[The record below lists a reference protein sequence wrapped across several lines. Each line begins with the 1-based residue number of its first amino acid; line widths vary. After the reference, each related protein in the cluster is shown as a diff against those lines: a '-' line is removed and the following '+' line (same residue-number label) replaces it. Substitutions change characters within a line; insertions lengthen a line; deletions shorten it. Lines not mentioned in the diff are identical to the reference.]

1 MSGAWLLIV
10 CCIAGIL
17 IGFFAPLP
25 KRAAGWISALQLVSL
40 FFLIALM
47 GIKIGLDETV
57 FRYIGTL
64 GLQALALAAASIAG
78 SVAVTHILEKL
89 IIRNHS
95 LKFGKSEVEEHHGNM
110 WVFTLQILAFMALGI
125 LSGRFLP
132 FLQHFKGNVDTLVT
146 VGLCVMLLAAGL
158 DIGRNKDTL
167 KNFRSS
173 GWGLLIVP
181 IGVMTG
187 TLGATMLI
195 GPFIGMTAMRAGAV
209 GAGFGWYTFSG
220 VALATIDVKLGAVAF
235 LTNVMREMLAFLFI
249 PLIAKKFGPFTAV
262 SPAGATAMDTT
273 LTVIVRS
280 TYPANAIVAFTSGVL
295 LSLMVPLVV
304 GLYMLFC

>member
-25 KRAAGWISALQLVSL
+25 QRAARWINVLQLASL
-40 FFLIALM
+40 FLLITLM

-57 FRYIGTL
+57 FGYIGTL
-64 GLQALALAAASIAG
+64 GLQALALASASIVG
-78 SVAVTHILEKL
+78 SVVVTSILEKL

-95 LKFGKSEVEEHHGNM
+95 LKFGKSEVGEQHGSM
-110 WVFTLQILAFMALGI
+110 WAFTAQILAFMTLGI
-125 LSGRFLP
+125 LAGRFLP
-132 FLQHFKGNVDTLVT
+132 FLKMVKGSVDLLVT

-167 KNFRSS
+167 KNLRSS

-181 IGVMTG
+181 IGVIVG

-195 GPFIGMTAMRAGAV
+195 GPLIGMTVMRAGAV

-220 VALATIDVKLGAVAF
+220 VALASIDVKLGAVAF

-249 PLIAKKFGPFTAV
+249 PLIARKFGPFTAV

-295 LSLMVPLVV
+295 LSLLVPLVV
-304 GLYMLFC
+304 GFYMLFC